1 MGLVPDQGA
10 VEEFATA
17 SADPAFGYCV
27 HPRRPDVAEHGPDPG
42 ASEDGVERGGVIRA
56 TVSDHELDPV
66 RMLPEIHHQV
76 AGLLSGPFPCWV
88 QGDSEDADAPGGVLD
103 HG

>member
-1 MGLVPDQGA
+1 
-10 VEEFATA
+10 
-17 SADPAFGYCV
+17 
-27 HPRRPDVAEHGPDPG
+27 
-42 ASEDGVERGGVIRA
+42 
-56 TVSDHELDPV
+56 
-66 RMLPEIHHQV
+66 MLPEIHHQV